1 MSLPDSTTK
10 TLMIDNSNE
19 INMSTFLSN
28 GEILLR
34 CAHRY
39 LVFDKDGFF
48 KTQVYF
54 NDQTDIKGE

>member
-1 MSLPDSTTK
+1 MALPDSTTK
-10 TLMIDNSNE
+10 TLMIDNNSE

-39 LVFDKDGFF
+39 LVFDKEGYF
-48 KTQVYF
+48 KS
-54 NDQTDIKGE
+54 